1 MLKGYIINMEEL
13 LKVNSIQKV
22 CFHDGPGIS
31 TTIFLNGCP
40 LKCPWCANPET
51 SSLVKQYVV
60 NKECKMLNNKCQY
73 KVDCIGKNSSL
84 KCLEENYKKCPI
96 KAIEKIYGLYTIS
109 ELEKIILEDEFLYE
123 NDGGVTFS
131 GGEPLVQS
139 KSLAILMKRLKE
151 KKINIAIESCMHVKK
166 SFLEDVVDYIDL
178 FIIDIKIL
186 NSEKVLDILKGKLKL
201 FLDNIQYIFSKN
213 KKAIFRIPLIKPYIT
228 NEENLRN
235 IYEFLEK
242 YKPNKVEIFK
252 GHNLAKEKYNKLEL
266 NYEDVE
272 TISDEEIN
280 TIKEKIEQLGIQ
292 TDIIKF

>member
-13 LKVNSIQKV
+13 LKVNSVQKV
-22 CFHDGPGIS
+22 CFHDGPGIR

-51 SSLVKQYVV
+51 GSFVKEYIV
-60 NKECKMLNNKCQY
+60 NKECKMLDNKCQY
-73 KVDCIGKNSSL
+73 KVECSGKNSSL
-84 KCLEENYKKCPI
+84 KILEENYKKCPI
-96 KAIEKIYGLYTIS
+96 KAIERTYSFYTIS
-109 ELEKIILEDEFLYE
+109 ELEKIILEDEFLYG

-131 GGEPLVQS
+131 GGEPLLQS
-139 KSLAILMKRLKE
+139 KTLAKLMRNLKE
-151 KKINIAIESCMHVKK
+151 KNINISIESCMYVNN

-186 NSEKVLDILKGKLKL
+186 NSEKNLNILKGNLNL
-201 FLDNIQYIFSKN
+201 FLDNVQHIFSKN
-213 KKAIFRIPLIKPYIT
+213 KKVIFRIPLIKPYIT
-228 NEENLRN
+228 NEENLN
-235 IYEFLEK
+235 DIYKFLEK
-242 YKPNKVEIFK
+242 YKPHKVEIFK

-266 NYEDVE
+266 NYEKVQ

-280 TIKEKIEQLGIQ
+280 TIKEKIEQLDIK